1 MGNYR
6 KKNGLLINRLIMG
19 KEKSEG
25 YARASLPSN
34 RWELFWDIFKG
45 RFGKLVTINLL
56 MLVFFIPLFLL
67 LFVRYVSLANYGAI
81 YPFNQPFGMGF
92 QAMENMTGYS
102 ENIIFTVNSITLL
115 FLPIVAII
123 AAIGVAGGAYVIRNM
138 VWTEGIFVSNDF
150 WRGIKQNVKQI
161 IIIALLYSL
170 VFYLT
175 TITTSFADWILA
187 INQSKKWLF
196 IISQVISYLFLA
208 IFTIMAFHMITMCV
222 TYDLKIAQLIRNSFL
237 FTIGLLPQNVFF
249 LVLGAI
255 PFLLLL
261 FGTFF
266 VAMGVILIL
275 LFGFS
280 MLLLIWTDFCQ
291 WSYDKF
297 INDKVPGAQKNRGI
311 YEKIK
316 ESDSGALK
324 QYREQMALAGRSSLS
339 SKPIKPITD
348 EELTIAELPVS
359 FNRNDIEKLNQSKRA
374 IYEDH
379 ERYVE
384 EHKNDPEFQQTE
396 EEKQMEK
403 EQEERRKR
411 IEKAKKELSKRK
423 DK

>member
-6 KKNGLLINRLIMG
+6 KKNGGLINRLIMG

>member
-1 MGNYR
+1 
-6 KKNGLLINRLIMG
+6 
-19 KEKSEG
+19 
-25 YARASLPSN
+25 
-34 RWELFWDIFKG
+34 
-45 RFGKLVTINLL
+45 
-56 MLVFFIPLFLL
+56 
-67 LFVRYVSLANYGAI
+67 
-81 YPFNQPFGMGF
+81 
-92 QAMENMTGYS
+92 
-102 ENIIFTVNSITLL
+102 
-115 FLPIVAII
+115 
-123 AAIGVAGGAYVIRNM
+123 
-138 VWTEGIFVSNDF
+138 
-150 WRGIKQNVKQI
+150 
-161 IIIALLYSL
+161 
-170 VFYLT
+170 
-175 TITTSFADWILA
+175 
-187 INQSKKWLF
+187 
-196 IISQVISYLFLA
+196 
-208 IFTIMAFHMITMCV
+208 
-222 TYDLKIAQLIRNSFL
+222 
-237 FTIGLLPQNVFF
+237 
-249 LVLGAI
+249 
-255 PFLLLL
+255 
-261 FGTFF
+261 
-266 VAMGVILIL
+266 MGVILIL

>member
-6 KKNGLLINRLIMG
+6 KKNGGLINRLIMG

-102 ENIIFTVNSITLL
+102 ENIIFTVNSITFL

-123 AAIGVAGGAYVIRNM
+123 GAIGVAGGAYVIRNM

-187 INQSKKWLF
+187 VNQSKKWLF

>member
-6 KKNGLLINRLIMG
+6 KKNGGLINRLIMG

-396 EEKQMEK
+396 EEKQK
-403 EQEERRKR
+403 IGRASCRERV
-411 IEKAKKELSKRK
+411 
-423 DK
+423 